1 MQMADSSTLAAP
13 SRRPRLA
20 AQAIARTITAA
31 SCTGRQRQLRIAL
44 QTCLLAL
51 ILGGLA
57 PTAAALDE
65 ELLTDADRALLV
77 DAVEAAFELDLYNA
91 RCRNDQSGRRTEN
104 LNKELASRFHMT
116 VLDVL
121 DDLFPEGYYRDAQD
135 RMREDFLT
143 RLRDMGG
150 CAGAKATRLR
160 DSLGERY
167 DAAMDAVAARP

>member
-1 MQMADSSTLAAP
+1 MHVAERSTLSAP
-13 SRRPRLA
+13 DRHARLRPRPMT
-20 AQAIARTITAA
+20 QPMTAA
-31 SCTGRQRQLRIAL
+31 SCTGRQRQRRAAL
-44 QTCLLAL
+44 QGCLLAL
-51 ILGGLA
+51 ILVCLA
-57 PTAAALDE
+57 PTAAGLDE
-65 ELLTDADRALLV
+65 DLLTDADRALLV

-104 LNKELASRFHMT
+104 LNKELASRFRMT

-150 CAGAKATRLR
+150 CAGAKAAHLR